1 MPPALGAQSL
11 NHWTAREVPAFGLLS
26 LICMKIYCVNGV
38 YGECER
44 QRLVG
49 GGGRRTNI
57 VLTLTTET
65 HANACCIFFLFLGSV
80 YYSILTQ
87 LSR

>member
-26 LICMKIYCVNGV
+26 LIYMKIYCVNGV

-44 QRLVG
+44 QRVVG
-49 GGGRRTNI
+49 GGGEENKYSSYVDYRDTCKNI
-57 VLTLTTET
+57 PR
-65 HANACCIFFLFLGSV
+65 IFFYSWDQHTTVFLHS
-80 YYSILTQ
+80 Y
-87 LSR
+87 